1 MIQRTKCMITRIKM
15 SVFVS
20 KRKVML
26 LRIQSTIILNG
37 VRVQKSALSC
47 EQTTSDAL
55 PPTIDGTGRKDV
67 RLQKSA
73 LSNKYERHI

>member
-26 LRIQSTIILNG
+26 LPTYTINDNG
-37 VRVQKSALSC
+37 KRSESSKVSSC
-47 EQTTSDAL
+47 EQTASDAL
-55 PPTIDGTGRKDV
+55 SPTIDGTGRKDV